1 MSSLLSRFLRREDS
15 RRRHRPRHR
24 HPKAI
29 DSHDARAFPLGT
41 LRARLARLVL
51 GGAAV
56 ALLVAAAASA
66 RELETKDRG
75 LLPTGTVGVVV
86 VDLSLSIADED
97 YHSVRRALR
106 TLVDENARV
115 GLVVFSDVPYEL
127 LPPGTPASELRPMLR
142 LLVPQELGRTPL
154 NPWTQTFRG
163 GTRISSALEL
173 ARTMLERDAVERG
186 SILLVSDLETA
197 PDDIPA
203 LARTVQSLRESSI
216 ELRAVGLA
224 PSSDARL
231 IFGGLLEANQFDAP
245 AGTEDE
251 FLSSSEATS
260 RVPQTLLVLGL
271 CFFLALAAH
280 ERFGGRLGLGRAP
293 GGAA

>member
-1 MSSLLSRFLRREDS
+1 MSRSGFLRRKGG
-15 RRRHRPRHR
+15 RP
-24 HPKAI
+24 KGI
-29 DSHDARAFPLGT
+29 DSHDARAFPVGT

-51 GGAAV
+51 GGAAI

-86 VDLSLSIADED
+86 LDLSLSIADQD
-97 YHSVRRALR
+97 YHLVRSALR
-106 TLVDENARV
+106 RLMAENARV

-142 LLVPQELGRTPL
+142 LLVPQELGRAPV

-163 GTRISSALEL
+163 GTRISAALEL
-173 ARTMLERDAVERG
+173 ARGMLERDRVERG

-203 LARTVQSLRESSI
+203 LARTVQALRVSSI

-231 IFGGLLEANQFDAP
+231 IFGGLLERNEFDAP
-245 AGTEDE
+245 ASVDDDE

-260 RVPQTLLVLGL
+260 RVPETLLVLGL
-271 CFFLALAAH
+271 LFFVALAAH
-280 ERFGGRLGLGRAP
+280 ERFGGRLGLGRAQ
-293 GGAA
+293 GRAQATAQEGAA

>member
-1 MSSLLSRFLRREDS
+1 
-15 RRRHRPRHR
+15 
-24 HPKAI
+24 
-29 DSHDARAFPLGT
+29 
-41 LRARLARLVL
+41 
-51 GGAAV
+51 
-56 ALLVAAAASA
+56 
-66 RELETKDRG
+66 
-75 LLPTGTVGVVV
+75 
-86 VDLSLSIADED
+86 
-97 YHSVRRALR
+97 
-106 TLVDENARV
+106 
-115 GLVVFSDVPYEL
+115 
-127 LPPGTPASELRPMLR
+127 MLR

-280 ERFGGRLGLGRAP
+280 ERFGGRLGLGRARAER
-293 GGAA
+293 GQEGAA